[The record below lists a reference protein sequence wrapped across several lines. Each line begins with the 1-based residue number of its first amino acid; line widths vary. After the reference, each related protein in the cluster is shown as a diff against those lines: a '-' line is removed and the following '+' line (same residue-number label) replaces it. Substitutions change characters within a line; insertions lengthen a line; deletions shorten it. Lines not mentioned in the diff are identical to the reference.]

1 MNAPIPE
8 FLRSTQIFNDY
19 MTPDAIAL
27 VERAKAM
34 APRLAERAFEAEN
47 KGMVPV
53 ETVREL
59 AEAGFFKVLQPQ
71 RWGGYEM
78 DPRVFYRVQMAL
90 AEGCM
95 ATALSLIHI

>member
-1 MNAPIPE
+1 MNAPTPE

-47 KGMVPV
+47 ADVVVMRDAATGQYRMRTGNGAWVAYVP
-53 ETVREL
+53 
-59 AEAGFFKVLQPQ
+59 
-71 RWGGYEM
+71 
-78 DPRVFYRVQMAL
+78 
-90 AEGCM
+90 
-95 ATALSLIHI
+95 

>member
-47 KGMVPV
+47 
-53 ETVREL
+53 
-59 AEAGFFKVLQPQ
+59 
-71 RWGGYEM
+71 
-78 DPRVFYRVQMAL
+78 
-90 AEGCM
+90 
-95 ATALSLIHI
+95 LSLIHI